1 MGPSHS
7 RFTAFS
13 CSELDPLQV
22 GILYTV
28 PAMSTNVLVAAGAA
42 AVVAA
47 IGVHYWHTRKWTAES
62 VQAIIGKR
70 AVKAGTQVFC
80 LNVKIVLKPER
91 RAEFLEII
99 LADRDGTNRDEA
111 GALAFLV
118 GEDTTTENV
127 FYLHEEYIGKAG
139 FDAHLISPHFAPW
152 KKFCETD
159 PFKEAPQVQFYNR
172 IL

>member
-1 MGPSHS
+1 
-7 RFTAFS
+7 
-13 CSELDPLQV
+13 
-22 GILYTV
+22 
-28 PAMSTNVLVAAGAA
+28 MSTNVLVVVAAGAA